1 MRTLIQKGT
10 VYDGTG
16 SEGFA
21 ADVLVQDDKIEAVDP
36 HIDAEVDTVIDAAG
50 LTVAPGFI
58 DTHRHCDT
66 AALVDPDFGRIET
79 AQGLT
84 TIIGGNCGLAPL
96 PVRPETA
103 RQISDYIEPC
113 LGPTPDTMQMAHFSE
128 YLDALDKT
136 DKPLNIGS
144 YVGIGT
150 LRACVKG
157 YGRAPFTLA
166 ELDWARGYISEA
178 MQAGAVGLTTGIMY
192 QPECYSSRKEFVSLV
207 SAAAP
212 YGRVLAT
219 HIRGEGNNL
228 VPSVAE
234 VIEIAKEAG
243 VPLNISHF
251 KVTGVKNWGKNI
263 LEAIDLIEKARAAG
277 QDVTAD
283 FYPYDGGSTTLVSL
297 LPPTLMKDTMAET
310 LAALSTAQG
319 RADARREIYV
329 DHPGWDNMVTAIGWE
344 RIVISSVT
352 KPENR
357 RFSNM
362 NFAAAAKLAG
372 YEEPTDFMCELLC
385 DEDGKVGIILL
396 SMDPKDVDTIARL
409 PWSMIISD
417 SLYGISDCPHPRL
430 YGSFPKVLRDF
441 VRERSV
447 LTLPQA
453 IHKMTA
459 MPAARLGLNDRGVIE
474 VGRKADIAV
483 FDPAVITDHATY
495 DDPKQLCTG
504 LHATLINGKVA
515 IEKDSLCR
523 RDCGVTIR
531 K

>member
-21 ADVLVQDDKIEAVDP
+21 ADVLVQDDKIEAVAP

-136 DKPLNIGS
+136 DKPLNTGS

-219 HIRGEGNNL
+219 HIRGEGDNL

-251 KVTGVKNWGKNI
+251 KVTGVKN
-263 LEAIDLIEKARAAG
+263 
-277 QDVTAD
+277 
-283 FYPYDGGSTTLVSL
+283 
-297 LPPTLMKDTMAET
+297 
-310 LAALSTAQG
+310 
-319 RADARREIYV
+319 
-329 DHPGWDNMVTAIGWE
+329 
-344 RIVISSVT
+344 
-352 KPENR
+352 
-357 RFSNM
+357 
-362 NFAAAAKLAG
+362 
-372 YEEPTDFMCELLC
+372 
-385 DEDGKVGIILL
+385 
-396 SMDPKDVDTIARL
+396 
-409 PWSMIISD
+409 
-417 SLYGISDCPHPRL
+417 
-430 YGSFPKVLRDF
+430 
-441 VRERSV
+441 
-447 LTLPQA
+447 
-453 IHKMTA
+453 
-459 MPAARLGLNDRGVIE
+459 
-474 VGRKADIAV
+474 
-483 FDPAVITDHATY
+483 
-495 DDPKQLCTG
+495 
-504 LHATLINGKVA
+504 
-515 IEKDSLCR
+515 
-523 RDCGVTIR
+523 
-531 K
+531 

>member
-1 MRTLIQKGT
+1 MRTLIRNGV

-16 SEGFA
+16 ASGFA
-21 ADVLVQDDKIEAVDP
+21 ADVLVQDDTIEAVAP
-36 HIDAEVDTVIDAAG
+36 ELDAEADEVLDTAG
-50 LTVAPGFI
+50 MAVTPGFI

-66 AALVDPDFGRIET
+66 AALTDPDFGRIET

-113 LGPTPDTMQMAHFSE
+113 LGPTPDTMRMEHFHE
-128 YLDALDKT
+128 YVDALDKT
-136 DKPLNIGS
+136 DK
-144 YVGIGT
+144 
-150 LRACVKG
+150 
-157 YGRAPFTLA
+157 
-166 ELDWARGYISEA
+166 
-178 MQAGAVGLTTGIMY
+178 
-192 QPECYSSRKEFVSLV
+192 
-207 SAAAP
+207 
-212 YGRVLAT
+212 
-219 HIRGEGNNL
+219 
-228 VPSVAE
+228 
-234 VIEIAKEAG
+234 
-243 VPLNISHF
+243 PLNISHF

-263 LEAIDLIEKARAAG
+263 LEAIALIEKARAAG

-319 RADARREIYV
+319 RADARREIYA

-441 VRERSV
+441 VRERGV

-483 FDPAVITDHATY
+483 FDPASIADHATY
-495 DDPKQLCTG
+495 DNPKQLCTG
-504 LHATLINGKVA
+504 LRATLINGKIAV
-515 IEKDSLCR
+515 ENDTLRR
-523 RDCGVTIR
+523 RDCGITI
-531 K
+531 KK

>member
-1 MRTLIQKGT
+1 MRTLIRNGV

-16 SEGFA
+16 ASGFA
-21 ADVLVQDDKIEAVDP
+21 ADVLVQDDTIEAVAP
-36 HIDAEVDTVIDAAG
+36 ELDAEADEVLDTAG
-50 LTVAPGFI
+50 MAVTPGFI

-66 AALVDPDFGRIET
+66 AALTDPDFGRIET

-113 LGPTPDTMQMAHFSE
+113 LGPTPDTMRMEHFHE
-128 YLDALDKT
+128 YVDALDKT

-150 LRACVKG
+150 LRAAVKG
-157 YGRAPFTLA
+157 YGRAPFTQK
-166 ELDWARGYISEA
+166 ELDWARGYIDEA

-192 QPECYSSRKEFVSLV
+192 QPECYSSRKEFVELI

-219 HIRGEGNNL
+219 HIRGEGDNL

-263 LEAIDLIEKARAAG
+263 LEAIALIEKARAAG

-319 RADARREIYV
+319 RADARREIYA
-329 DHPGWDNMVTAIGWE
+329 DHPGVQAELHHIHTITQKK
-344 RIVISSVT
+344 IVPPTREEVN
-352 KPENR
+352 KAFEKYGMQPGANKEVVGV
-357 RFSNM
+357 
-362 NFAAAAKLAG
+362 AAALAK
-372 YEEPTDFMCELLC
+372 E
-385 DEDGKVGIILL
+385 
-396 SMDPKDVDTIARL
+396 
-409 PWSMIISD
+409 
-417 SLYGISDCPHPRL
+417 
-430 YGSFPKVLRDF
+430 
-441 VRERSV
+441 
-447 LTLPQA
+447 
-453 IHKMTA
+453 
-459 MPAARLGLNDRGVIE
+459 
-474 VGRKADIAV
+474 
-483 FDPAVITDHATY
+483 
-495 DDPKQLCTG
+495 
-504 LHATLINGKVA
+504 A
-515 IEKDSLCR
+515 IEKKDLSGSQFYLLVVYSLTN
-523 RDCGVTIR
+523 DPEVKELLEKVSPKKKAAKTEAGEKPITQT

>member
-16 SEGFA
+16 AEGFA
-21 ADVLVQDDKIEAVDP
+21 ADVLVQDDKIEAVAP
-36 HIDAEVDTVIDAAG
+36 HIDAEVDTVIDATG
-50 LTVAPGFI
+50 LAVAPGFI

-96 PVRPETA
+96 PVRSETA
-103 RQISDYIEPC
+103 QQISDYIEPC
-113 LGPTPDTMQMAHFSE
+113 LGPTPDTMRMEHFHE
-128 YLDALDKT
+128 YVDALDKT

-144 YVGIGT
+144 YAGIGT
-150 LRACVKG
+150 LRAAVKG
-157 YGRAPFTLA
+157 YGRAPFTQK
-166 ELDWARGYISEA
+166 ELDWARGYIDEA

-192 QPECYSSRKEFVSLV
+192 QPECYSSRKEFVELI

-219 HIRGEGNNL
+219 HIRGEGDNL

-243 VPLNISHF
+243 VPLNVSHF

-263 LEAIDLIEKARAAG
+263 LEAIDLIDKARAAG

-310 LAALSTAQG
+310 LAALSTEQG
-319 RADARREIYV
+319 RANARREIYA

-352 KPENR
+352 KPGNR

-372 YEEPTDFMCELLC
+372 YDEPTDFMCELLC

-396 SMDPKDVDTIARL
+396 SMDPKDVDTIAKL

-441 VRERSV
+441 VRERGV

-483 FDPAVITDHATY
+483 FDPASIADHATY
-495 DDPKQLCTG
+495 DNPKQLCTRDP
-504 LHATLINGKVA
+504 HQRQ
-515 IEKDSLCR
+515 DRCR
-523 RDCGVTIR
+523 KRYAAPQRLRRYHQEIIL
-531 K
+531 